1 MSMILKRTLVVCLS
15 MTMLICFLAPTSNAD
30 TKNEDVDTV
39 RVYFTISDDSEF
51 LIGNDEDSTVMA
63 RVPVDVPYV
72 DLATYHLEDFYR
84 YEAAPFE
91 QGGAYNSTVVVERP
105 TLLMCYLKALSIYY
119 LGREITADDI
129 SYSSQYSGEG
139 QSRTMTINGSPT
151 SLYLLWFW
159 GHFYNFMYFVNHEY
173 PLMAK
178 GWGATAD
185 YILLEDGDEIDVAM
199 FTDTRFN
206 TYGGFTYFDSGNE
219 NLTAGEEKTL
229 TLQSTKT
236 EEAWND
242 DYISVLKKEP
252 IRVSKDYGRTWGK
265 NAYTTDKQ
273 GQFTVSFDEAGV
285 YYLSA
290 GPVFKNQPYS
300 QLQCMAPPICVVE
313 VRPAP
318 VTGESVQLD
327 GNSFSVSWAESPGAE
342 AYEVKYKASTG
353 SMKTITTEETSISVS
368 DADPEDVSFVVRP
381 YVTSKYVALGEEYK
395 KLRGSEVTITYDPN
409 ADAEAALANAKT
421 AAKEELTAYKNG
433 KDLSLYRLEQQNE
446 LAEIL
451 SGGCQAIDSAV
462 DEAGV
467 TTALNAT
474 KRSMDAVKTDAEL
487 TREEQ
492 EGALQSA
499 IASACSELETYV
511 DPALYR
517 DNERQL
523 IVDIIIDGKTNI
535 QQAQDFAG
543 VASALADAKA
553 LLDDVK
559 TDAEYTAEE
568 QGQGGEQD
576 DPAAKALAEAKK
588 NAKTDLASYKDS
600 KDLTLYRDEQKEEL
614 AQIVEQG
621 SASIDGAQATDEV
634 AALLTE
640 YKGKL
645 DEVKTDAQMTEEEA
659 QAAEEAAK
667 KLKEAKD
674 NAKVELGLY
683 MAPEEY
689 RDAEKALLLE
699 ILAEG
704 EAAINAASTEEAV
717 KALLAEYKA
726 KIDQLKTDAEYT
738 AEEEA
743 ARKEEERKKKEHEAA
758 VRKAKIKAA
767 KAAKLKVIAKALK
780 KHKAEVRW
788 KKVALSY
795 TVDGKKY
802 TGKVT
807 GYKVYRAAKKN
818 GKYKLIKTVKKAVTL
833 KYTDKKLK
841 KSKKYF
847 YKVRTYTTI
856 NGRTYLG
863 KWSAAKKVTAK

>member
-1 MSMILKRTLVVCLS
+1 MIMSMILKRALVICLS
-15 MTMLICFLAPTSNAD
+15 MIILICFLAPTSAAD
-30 TKNEDVDTV
+30 TNKADVDTV

-51 LIGNDEDSTVMA
+51 LIGNDEDSRVMA

-72 DLATYHLEDFYR
+72 DLAVYGLEDFYR

-236 EEAWND
+236 EEAWSD

-252 IRVSKDYGRTWGK
+252 IRVSKDYGRTWES
-265 NAYTTDKQ
+265 NVYTTDKQ

-313 VRPAP
+313 VKPAP
-318 VTGESVQLD
+318 VTGESVQTD

-342 AYEVKYKASTG
+342 AYEVKYKTSTG

-381 YVTSKYVALGEEYK
+381 YVTSKYVALGEKYK

-446 LAEIL
+446 LAQIL
-451 SGGCQAIDSAV
+451 SSGCQAIDTAV

-467 TTALNAT
+467 AAALSEA
-474 KRSMDAVKTDAEL
+474 KKSIDAVKTDAEL

-492 EGALQSA
+492 EAALQIA
-499 IASACSELETYV
+499 ISSACSELETYV

-517 DNERQL
+517 DNEKQ
-523 IVDIIIDGKTNI
+523 IIADIIIEGKMNI
-535 QQAQDFAG
+535 QQAQDVAG

-568 QGQGGEQD
+568 QGQGGDPD
-576 DPAAKALAEAKK
+576 DPDAKALAEAKTS
-588 NAKTDLASYKDS
+588 AKAELAEYAATKDPE
-600 KDLTLYRDEQKEEL
+600 LYRDEQKTEL
-614 AQIVEQG
+614 TQAAEQG
-621 SASIDGAQATDEV
+621 NAAIDAAKSIDEV
-634 AALLTE
+634 NVALAAA
-640 YKGKL
+640 KKAI
-645 DEVKTDAQMTEEEA
+645 DAVKTDEQMKAKEELEEA
-659 QAAEEAAK
+659 INSACF
-667 KLKEAKD
+667 
-674 NAKVELGLY
+674 ELGGYKDPML
-683 MAPEEY
+683 Y
-689 RDAEKALLLE
+689 RDAEKETLMA
-699 ILAEG
+699 IL
-704 EAAINAASTEEAV
+704 TEEKEKISRLTTKEDVAAALVSAKARLDAV
-717 KALLAEYKA
+717 
-726 KIDQLKTDAEYT
+726 KTDAGLTRE
-738 AEEEA
+738 EQEREEQERKEREEA
-743 ARKEEERKKKEHEAA
+743 E
-758 VRKAKIKAA
+758 RKAKAAAIKKA
-767 KAAKLKVIAKALK
+767 KAAKTTIKVKALT
-780 KHKAEVRW
+780 KHRAKVTW
-788 KKVALSY
+788 KKVS
-795 TVDGKKY
+795 GI
-802 TGKVT
+802 T
-807 GYKVYRAAKKN
+807 GYKVYRTTKKAGN
-818 GKYKLIKTVKKAVTL
+818 YKLVKTVKKVGTV

-841 KSKKYF
+841 KGKKYF
-847 YKVRTYTTI
+847 YKVRTYTMIDGTA
-856 NGRTYLG
+856 YLG
-863 KWSAAKKVTAK
+863 KWSKVKSVRAK